1 MRCLKC
7 SVEEVCVRNFN
18 ASYATIYRWSNHE
31 GDRVKRLKNTNKLK
45 KSDRLVGSVVAFTV
59 EEVVGCINV
68 TRMCMAKDGGDS
80 CISLCKHGISCEMY
94 QTVD

>member
-1 MRCLKC
+1 MQAMQLYIDGVITKGTESR
-7 SVEEVCVRNFN
+7 
-18 ASYATIYRWSNHE
+18 
-31 GDRVKRLKNTNKLK
+31 DKRKKTNKLK

-80 CISLCKHGISCEMY
+80 CISLCKLGISCEMY